1 MKLFKRLKEPNQE
14 VHQTFIDEYKNS
26 GNFNKKQIIMLEVAY
41 EEGLSADKV
50 KIIANPKF
58 NSTKM
63 LSMIIDFVIDNAS
76 IDEIKKIYNL

>member
-1 MKLFKRLKEPNQE
+1 
-14 VHQTFIDEYKNS
+14 
-26 GNFNKKQIIMLEVAY
+26 MLEVAY